1 MIIDTTSIRRGW
13 PPLPRAFVRG
23 FLSGALVVRCWWS
36 GWASRWRW
44 RCCHRRRRTQTG
56 PWCLKAGDCRYSG
69 SMVGALRITDRTA
82 GDLADT
88 YARLWSGAGWNVTT
102 QVSGQ
107 YAVLTATRAMMTYTV
122 DLFQQG
128 QLVQAVS
135 NGRQC
140 EP

>member
-1 MIIDTTSIRRGW
+1 MIIDTTSIRRRW

-23 FLSGALVVRCWWS
+23 FLSGALVVLVAGLGLALALAILSPATPNSDWS
-36 GWASRWRW
+36 VVF
-44 RCCHRRRRTQTG
+44 
-56 PWCLKAGDCRYSG
+56 KAGDCRYSG
-69 SMVGALRITDRTA
+69 STVGALRIHTDRTA

>member
-1 MIIDTTSIRRGW
+1 MIIDTTSIRRRW
-13 PPLPRAFVRG
+13 PPLPRSFVRG
-23 FLSGALVVRCWWS
+23 FLSGALVVLVAGLGLALALAMLSPTSPDSDW
-36 GWASRWRW
+36 
-44 RCCHRRRRTQTG
+44 
-56 PWCLKAGDCRYSG
+56 PVVFKAGDCRYSG
-69 SMVGALRITDRTA
+69 SMVGALRINTDRTA